1 MDLELRGK
9 HVLVTGGSRG
19 IGYAC
24 AEAFAREGCSVHLV
38 SRSAEALA
46 AAVAKLRDATGVEA
60 TTSCLD
66 LAQEAD
72 VDALQPLLP
81 KVDVL
86 VNNAGAIPGG
96 GLDRIDRSLWRD
108 SWNLKVFGY
117 VDLTRLALDTMMN
130 RGHGVIVNVI
140 GTAGVAPRYDYICGS
155 TANAGLNAFTKAVGA
170 HSARK
175 GVRVLGVNPGLTETD
190 RLVTLQKARA
200 QATLGDESRWR
211 ELMANLPLGRPA
223 KSEEIADLVVF
234 LASARAAY
242 LTGIVVDAEG
252 GALHAS

>member
-1 MDLELRGK
+1 MDLELKGRT
-9 HVLVTGGSRG
+9 VLVTGASRG

-24 AEAFAREGCSVHLV
+24 AHAFAKEGCALHLV
-38 SRSAEALA
+38 SRSASVLEDA
-46 AAVAKLRDATGVEA
+46 ARRLRDETGASV
-60 TTSCLD
+60 TTHCLD
-66 LAQEAD
+66 LSHEEG
-72 VDALQPLLP
+72 VDALAPLLP
-81 KVDVL
+81 SIDIL

-96 GLDRIDRSLWRD
+96 GLDRIDRTTWRE
-108 SWNLKVFGY
+108 SWNLKLFGY
-117 VDLTRLALDTMMN
+117 VDLTRLALEPMMA
-130 RGHGVIVNVI
+130 RGNGVIVNVI

-190 RLVTLQKARA
+190 RLVTLQKSRA
-200 QATLGDESRWR
+200 AATLGDESRWR
-211 ELMANLPLGRPA
+211 ELMANLPMGRPA
-223 KSEEIADLVVF
+223 TPEEVADLVVF

-252 GALHAS
+252 GALHA